1 MARYR
6 PVFTDIWVC
15 DDKFQDYSVEGK
27 LLFLFLITN
36 DHLEKSGIYKIT
48 YKTISNETDI
58 PKEKVKELISEEIKN
73 NVSYDDKNSVI
84 FVHKFLKFSGGGN
97 PELIKKSIEKGKRL
111 IKTTLWN
118 KFYNY
123 YTRDLKPME
132 NNSETFSPNSIPNS
146 NTNSIS
152 KKDRECEYILNF
164 LSKVKSY
171 PFNKEKDIVFIKEL
185 KVEFPDVDI
194 LEKVKQVC
202 ANWLD
207 RPLLKKSRPRVQIR
221 RWVSN
226 ESKWQKEGDK
236 SRDVGKPYMK
246 EKEFLPMLL
255 LGDIYKIIL
264 AKGES
269 IEGFYDLAKSV
280 FPKIKDEWE
289 KSDKKPETFIRLVEG
304 E

>member
-36 DHLEKSGIYKIT
+36 DHLEESGIYKIT

-58 PKEKVKELISEEIKN
+58 PREKVKELINEEIKN

-123 YTRDLKPME
+123 YTRDLKPIE
-132 NNSETFSPNSIPNS
+132 NNLEIFPSNSIPNATS
-146 NTNSIS
+146 NSIP
-152 KKDRECEYILNF
+152 KEGRESEYILNL
-164 LSKVKSY
+164 LSKVKDY
-171 PFNKEKDIVFIKEL
+171 PFNEKRDREFIVGLIAD
-185 KVEFPDVDI
+185 FPDLDA
-194 LEKVKQVC
+194 LEEIKKKC
-202 ANWLD
+202 AWWLSN
-207 RPLLKKSRPRVQIR
+207 PILKKSNPHLQLRNWFINAR
-221 RWVSN
+221 
-226 ESKWQKEGDK
+226 KYLKEGDK
-236 SRDVGKPYMK
+236 SRDVGKSYMK

-304 E
+304 Q